1 MCIVAG
7 SINYRF
13 LTGCLVLADITAI
26 SLFRPLTLAGLTEMD
41 ICKRENVTYW
51 VLSILRK
58 SWTRSFQQ
66 HRDGNLGIKK
76 CTQVVSTH
84 T

>member
-13 LTGCLVLADITAI
+13 LTGCVVLVDITAI

-51 VLSILRK
+51 ALSIRRK
-58 SWTRSFQQ
+58 PWTRSFQQ